1 MNNLTPEEQ
10 YLIQTFNQLSL
21 DAQRIILDVL
31 RLIHEAEVARNDL
44 LRN

>member
-1 MNNLTPEEQ
+1 MNNLTTEEQ
-10 YLIQTFNQLSL
+10 YLIQTFNDLSS

-44 LRN
+44 SRN

>member
-10 YLIQTFNQLSL
+10 YLIQTFNQLSSA
-21 DAQRIILDVL
+21 AQRIILDVL

>member
-10 YLIQTFNQLSL
+10 YLIQTFNDLSS

-44 LRN
+44 PRN

>member
-10 YLIQTFNQLSL
+10 YLIQTFNQLSS
-21 DAQRIILDVL
+21 DARRIILDVL

-44 LRN
+44 PGN

>member
-10 YLIQTFNQLSL
+10 YLIQTFNDLSS

-31 RLIHEAEVARNDL
+31 RLIHESEVARNDL
-44 LRN
+44 SRN

>member
-10 YLIQTFNQLSL
+10 YLIQMFNQLSS
-21 DAQRIILDVL
+21 DARQIILDVL

-44 LRN
+44 LQN